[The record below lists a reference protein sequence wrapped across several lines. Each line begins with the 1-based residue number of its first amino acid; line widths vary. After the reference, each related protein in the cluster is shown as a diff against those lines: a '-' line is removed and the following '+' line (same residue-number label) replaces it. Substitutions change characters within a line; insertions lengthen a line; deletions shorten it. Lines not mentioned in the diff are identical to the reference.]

1 MVPPVVLVGIG
12 QLAGCNGAIRSAV
25 PFRCFASR
33 TSLPRLHRPD
43 LLELCIEISSSPTI
57 SIFFSRTSPKVII
70 IIEQLLA
77 SRIINARDKLGVEE
91 KVAADKKILVL
102 ISSCRVGNLKAGGK

>member
-33 TSLPRLHRPD
+33 TSFPRLHRPD
-43 LLELCIEISSSPTI
+43 LLELCIEISSSLTI
-57 SIFFSRTSPKVII
+57 SMCFIRTSSKVIM
-70 IIEQLLA
+70 IEKLLA
-77 SRIINARDKLGVEE
+77 SYIMYARDKLGVKEMDADE
-91 KVAADKKILVL
+91 KALIL
-102 ISSCRVGNLKAGGK
+102 ISSYRVENSKVERK